1 MNVDYKELYISV
13 QRQIGDLSLMVDKYQ
28 NEIIPQYEQLLK
40 AARAER
46 DANAQAVMKLTEEL
60 GIQAQIA
67 RDTTDELTAALKALR
82 LYTGCFSCKHKSE
95 PCDYE
100 ACGKE
105 EKLWEWA
112 RPEEVTK

>member
-46 DANAQAVMKLTEEL
+46 DDTKAE
-60 GIQAQIA
+60 
-67 RDTTDELTAALKALR
+67 RDAALEQLKK
-82 LYTGCFSCKHKSE
+82 YTSCHTCKHEKVH
-95 PCDYE
+95 CDYHGCKDG
-100 ACGKE
+100 A
-105 EKLWEWA
+105 KLWEWA
-112 RPEEVTK
+112 GPKETGK